1 MDKWLQQ
8 LPKPILVIGALFL
21 GTAFI
26 VISDPPRTVC
36 DIQISD
42 FKESQKGMIFSRKT
56 DSEDEKTRL
65 QRMQNICLQTNSV
78 GGCLEYFRS
87 LRILLGQ
94 VDKASYECR
103 PKFFALKK
111 VRVAFEEGIEVLLKA
126 AWGEGPPQEV
136 SDKYGWLEA
145 YDMNLYCRVR
155 DQLIFYRGK
164 ENWKKL
170 KLKLLK
176 SLPGTRAMPRQEVLR
191 RSLLSES
198 CKRFR

>member
-8 LPKPILVIGALFL
+8 LPKPVLVFGALLL

-26 VISDPPRTVC
+26 VLSDPPRTVC
-36 DIQISD
+36 DTQLSD
-42 FKESQKGMIFSRKT
+42 FKKSQKGIIFSKNT
-56 DSEDEKTRL
+56 EDEKEKTRMQRL
-65 QRMQNICLQTNSV
+65 QGICLQTNSV

-103 PKFFALKK
+103 PKFFAVKE
-111 VRVAFEEGIEVLLKA
+111 VSETFQEGVEVLVKA
-126 AWGEGPPQEV
+126 AWGEVPPQEA

-145 YDMNLYCRVR
+145 YDMNLYCQIR
-155 DQLIFYRGK
+155 DQLIFYKGK
-164 ENWKKL
+164 ENWQKL

-176 SLPGTRAMPRQEVLR
+176 SLPGTQAMPRQGVLR

-198 CKRFR
+198 CRRFR